1 MRTPFNKGSFMQQA
15 RLLGLGVASAVHG
28 REYYEHLWEEF
39 RGVLHSLGVET
50 LGVITSREDVER
62 VSPRLRE
69 ADALFIAV
77 LTGGSS
83 GIVRSIAGVVGK
95 KPLVLLA
102 HGYHNSFASALS
114 AKSRLEVE
122 GHRVYL
128 VEAERPSEM
137 VEEAAVAVRAVR
149 AIVELSKAKVVEL
162 NAREVRGEA
171 LQAASIFGFRV
182 ETIPPEELDKLL
194 DSVDTQEV
202 ARYVRQHF
210 DLGGVDEALLEGP
223 MKLAA
228 AAMRVVRERGASA
241 VTIDCF
247 PFIVSKKFTPC
258 LMMAYL
264 LDEGIVAACEAD
276 YRALVLLYLAKMLTG
291 KPGWIANPSHYNPS
305 DNTLILAH
313 CTAATS
319 LGSYASLLPHF
330 ETGRPYAVHVRLEP
344 GVYTMTALSPDMK
357 TLAFGLVEVLESGM
371 FTGGRCRSQA
381 LVKFVEEEDPA
392 PFPEKA
398 VSNHHILIRGDVR
411 RELSIAARLLGLRP
425 KHY

>member
-1 MRTPFNKGSFMQQA
+1 MLQA
-15 RLLGLGVASAVHG
+15 RLLGIGVASSVHG
-28 REYYEHLWEEF
+28 REYYEHIWEEF

-50 LGVITSREDVER
+50 LGVLASKEDVER
-62 VSPRLRE
+62 HSPKLRE

-83 GIVRSIAGVVGK
+83 GIVRSIASIVGR
-95 KPLVLLA
+95 KPIILLA

-122 GHRVYL
+122 GYKVHL
-128 VEAERPSEM
+128 VEAETPSQI
-137 VEEAAVAVRAVR
+137 VDEAAVAVRAVR

-162 NAREVRGEA
+162 NASEVRGEA

-182 ETIPPEELDKLL
+182 ETVPPEQLDKLL
-194 DSVDTQEV
+194 ESVDTKEV
-202 ARYVRQHF
+202 ERYVRQHF
-210 DLGGVDEALLEGP
+210 DLGGVDEEKLRGP
-223 MKLAA
+223 LRLAA
-228 AAMRVVRERGASA
+228 AAMRVAREHSASA

-247 PFIVSKKFTPC
+247 PFIIAKGYTPC

-264 LDEGIVAACEAD
+264 LDEGIIAACEAD

-305 DNTLILAH
+305 DNTLLLAH

-344 GVYTMTALSPDMK
+344 GVYTITALSPDMK

-381 LVKFVEEEDPA
+381 LAKFVEEEHPE

-398 VSNHHILIRGDVR
+398 VSNHHVLIRGDVR
-411 RELSIAARLLGLRP
+411 RELSVAAKLLGLKP
-425 KHY
+425 LHY

>member
-1 MRTPFNKGSFMQQA
+1 MQQA
-15 RLLGLGVASAVHG
+15 KLLGVGVASAVHG

-39 RGVLHSLGVET
+39 CGVLHSLGVET
-50 LGVITSREDVER
+50 LGVITSPEEVEKHA
-62 VSPRLRE
+62 PRLRG

-83 GIVRSIAGVVGK
+83 RVVRSIATVASG
-95 KPLVLLA
+95 KPLILLA

-114 AKSRLEVE
+114 AKSRLEAE

-128 VEAERPSEM
+128 IEAERPSEI
-137 VEEAAVAVRAVR
+137 VDEAAVAVRAVR

-182 ETIPPEELDKLL
+182 ETVPPEELDRLL
-194 DSVDTQEV
+194 ESVDTREV
-202 ARYVRQHF
+202 ASYVKQHF
-210 DLGGVDEALLEGP
+210 DLGGAEEEKLDGP
-223 MKLAA
+223 MRLAA
-228 AAMRVVRERGASA
+228 VAMKMVRERGASA

-247 PFIVSKKFTPC
+247 PFIVAKGYTPC

-264 LDEGIVAACEAD
+264 LDEGVVAACEAD

-305 DNTLILAH
+305 DNTLLLAH

-319 LGSYASLLPHF
+319 LGSYAALLPHF

-357 TLAFGLVEVLESGM
+357 TLAFGLVEVIESGM
-371 FTGGRCRSQA
+371 FTGGRCRTQA
-381 LVKFVEEEDPA
+381 VVKFVEEEDPA

-411 RELSIAARLLGLRP
+411 RELSIAAKLLGLTP